1 MKDVFTLAVFAA
13 KVLCLFVFV
22 SVLKPDGCIGAV
34 RTTADPTGCIKVS
47 GNAGMWT
54 GVLPSRFVSQR

>member
-34 RTTADPTGCIKVS
+34 RAPTNPTDCMKAS
-47 GNAGMWT
+47 GNAGTWA

>member
-1 MKDVFTLAVFAA
+1 MKDAFTLAMFAA

-34 RTTADPTGCIKVS
+34 RTTTGPTGCMKVS
-47 GNAGMWT
+47 GNAGMWA
-54 GVLPSRFVSQR
+54 GVLPVRFASQR